1 LLDTL
6 IRQPFNLILDESIQI
21 KVQATNYYGASDLS
35 VAGNGARVRLVPDA
49 PVNLSNDLT
58 VTNGAVIRFTW
69 QEGASNGGAPVIDYD
84 VVYD

>member
-1 LLDTL
+1 
-6 IRQPFNLILDESIQI
+6 
-21 KVQATNYYGASDLS
+21 LS